1 MTYDIKALA
10 DQAAGLI
17 RQGCTAPDAVNKLWP
32 TCHPFNWIEWE
43 RIKKAVLAQLA
54 HRSHAV
60 QRRKS
65 KQSSKSKQK
74 RAEKPASPTGEQLSL
89 RL

>member
-10 DQAAGLI
+10 DQAAGLMKE
-17 RQGCTAPDAVNKLWP
+17 QGLTAPDAVNKLW
-32 TCHPFNWIEWE
+32 TQHHTFNWIDWV
-43 RIKKAVLAQLA
+43 RLKKAVLAELA
-54 HRSHAV
+54 DRSHAV

-65 KQSSKSKQK
+65 NQK
-74 RAEKPASPTGEQLSL
+74 RAQKPPSHKRQLSL